1 MPIGKPRCWARFALI
16 FACPS
21 DVARVRPDD
30 PYAHAPRL
38 PDGAINPRALL
49 ASSPERVE
57 LEIGPGRG
65 WFVLERLEEL
75 PDVGVIGLEIR
86 RKWAT
91 IVDERLAKRG
101 YGTRGRVFAEDAR
114 QVLPRFTDAAVDAVF
129 IHFPDPWWKKRHKK
143 RLVITRELVNE
154 LARVL
159 VAGGE
164 LFIQT
169 DVEERARAYADVVA
183 QESRF
188 GPWEAQ
194 PEVSDNPHA
203 AKSPRERR
211 AIADGLPVL
220 RLRYRRLEPKNES
233 EAAGG
238 ARGEGLRRPSRRA

>member
-1 MPIGKPRCWARFALI
+1 M
-16 FACPS
+16 
-21 DVARVRPDD
+21 RPDD
-30 PYAHAPRL
+30 PYAKAPRL
-38 PDGAINPRALL
+38 PDGAITPRALL

-65 WFVLERLEEL
+65 WFIIERLESM
-75 PDVGVIGLEIR
+75 PNAGVIGLEIK

-101 YGTRGRVFAEDAR
+101 FAARARVFAEDVREA
-114 QVLPRFTDAAVDAVF
+114 LPRFDEASLAAVF

-143 RLVITRELVNE
+143 RLVITRELVAE
-154 LARVL
+154 LARAL
-159 VAGGE
+159 APGGE

-169 DVEERARAYADVVA
+169 DVEERALAYADVVA
-183 QESRF
+183 QEPRF

-194 PEVSDNPHA
+194 AQVSDNPHA

-220 RLRYRRLEPKNES
+220 RLRYRRLDP
-233 EAAGG
+233 AGPV
-238 ARGEGLRRPSRRA
+238 GLPSAP